1 MLNLV
6 MQEKQEQEEE
16 DWKTKM
22 KMMTFCWVDNFLQSN
37 QMINKIDFIN
47 I

>member
-6 MQEKQEQEEE
+6 MQEKQEQEE